1 MVISASGIYVAMG
14 RKDYCCAM
22 LIKSLLVMLWTFA
35 RAQSKLAST
44 LKLTRDVHKSHNP
57 FVLLINLL

>member
-1 MVISASGIYVAMG
+1 MAMG

-44 LKLTRDVHKSHNP
+44 LKLTKDVHKSHNP